1 MHFDSRPSCLSEQ
14 LSDHPE
20 LRAKSSRSSSSSSL
34 PPPLTAKCK
43 GLDLDSMCTTGN
55 WLPLATR
62 IGQRRL
68 PQVRRQPFA
77 HMERLFSLDFDLI
90 ASWTWR
96 ADRSEGKPVFRLGGR
111 NHHDQVHN
119 HCTDV
124 VAAPRTDSERAKHEA
139 GVNN

>member
-1 MHFDSRPSCLSEQ
+1 MLSIIIITTDSQVPRTRPRLYMHNRQLAPARERPESARG
-14 LSDHPE
+14 DY
-20 LRAKSSRSSSSSSL
+20 
-34 PPPLTAKCK
+34 
-43 GLDLDSMCTTGN
+43 
-55 WLPLATR
+55 W
-62 IGQRRL
+62 RL

-96 ADRSEGKPVFRLGGR
+96 ADRSEGEPVFRLGGR
-111 NHHDQVHN
+111 NPHDQVHIHN